1 MSDDA
6 LTVLSTRLCPW
17 LEPPL
22 ARLDAARRA
31 GRLGSAWLIGGP
43 RGIGKLNLA
52 LVLASRLLGVGD
64 EALPPLGPADAA
76 AAMRERRVP
85 ADHHPDLHLVFP
97 EPDKR
102 TIGIDQVRELSEALA
117 MKGFRSAAKVAVIEP
132 AEAMTAAAANALL
145 KTLEEP
151 APGTFLLLVTH
162 QLHRLLPT
170 IRSRCQ
176 ILVVAPPAEREVAG
190 WLGVPDG
197 HPVLPLAGS
206 APLLGAALME
216 PAKIKYIEDLSAKFQ
231 EVCNDRRD
239 PRALAEEWARQDTE
253 LALQWLIGRLERSIR
268 RRFADAS
275 GSKAV
280 TPAGADPLHNA
291 WRSLPARVLFE
302 RLEAAQRL
310 LDRLGSGINVE
321 LALHAL
327 LVGFR
332 AERGRP

>member
-1 MSDDA
+1 PPSRRSSDLTRARPFRARAARVLRARPASVSAPRRAASGPHQGHRRGTAPECRRSRDRRGARPLRRGMGLEMSDDA

-132 AEAMTAAAANALL
+132 AEAM
-145 KTLEEP
+145 
-151 APGTFLLLVTH
+151 
-162 QLHRLLPT
+162 
-170 IRSRCQ
+170 
-176 ILVVAPPAEREVAG
+176 
-190 WLGVPDG
+190 
-197 HPVLPLAGS
+197 
-206 APLLGAALME
+206 
-216 PAKIKYIEDLSAKFQ
+216 
-231 EVCNDRRD
+231 
-239 PRALAEEWARQDTE
+239 
-253 LALQWLIGRLERSIR
+253 
-268 RRFADAS
+268 
-275 GSKAV
+275 
-280 TPAGADPLHNA
+280 
-291 WRSLPARVLFE
+291 
-302 RLEAAQRL
+302 
-310 LDRLGSGINVE
+310 
-321 LALHAL
+321 
-327 LVGFR
+327 
-332 AERGRP
+332 